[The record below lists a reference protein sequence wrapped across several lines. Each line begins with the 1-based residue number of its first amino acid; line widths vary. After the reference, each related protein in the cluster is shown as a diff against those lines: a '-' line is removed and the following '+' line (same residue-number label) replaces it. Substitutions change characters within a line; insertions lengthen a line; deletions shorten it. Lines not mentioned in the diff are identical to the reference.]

1 MYVDVLRTGNHT
13 NPFVCG
19 AVAGLCFRPACHA
32 RLFCMH
38 SEDLVVV
45 FYVFSELLHTPTPP
59 AHSHAQ
65 LERNKTK
72 YGDFELVV
80 AECDML

>member
-1 MYVDVLRTGNHT
+1 M
-13 NPFVCG
+13 FVARWRDCVFDPLVTL
-19 AVAGLCFRPACHA
+19 AA

-45 FYVFSELLHTPTPP
+45 FYVFTELLHTPTPP

-80 AECDML
+80 AECGML

>member
-1 MYVDVLRTGNHT
+1 
-13 NPFVCG
+13 
-19 AVAGLCFRPACHA
+19 
-32 RLFCMH
+32 MH

-45 FYVFSELLHTPTPP
+45 FYVFTELLHTPTPP

-80 AECDML
+80 AECGML